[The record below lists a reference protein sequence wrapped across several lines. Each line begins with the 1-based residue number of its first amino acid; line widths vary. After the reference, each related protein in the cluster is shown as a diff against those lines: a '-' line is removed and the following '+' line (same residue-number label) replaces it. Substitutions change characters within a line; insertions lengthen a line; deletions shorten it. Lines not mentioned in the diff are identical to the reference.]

1 MGCNSSKP
9 KRAVDNGGTL
19 HVVFERAIADH
30 VRPTEEHVKL
40 LQENSVEYL
49 RHPAGAPERS
59 LLVLAL
65 KGNKLD
71 WFRVLLLLDKCD
83 PHVTW
88 TEDWGETGISGP
100 PLYIRHLLQG
110 QGDARYEW
118 KAALTRWDMTLQSKE
133 RKIKAEPIVEWR
145 TLFPLAAKA
154 LGAAT
159 VAAGLIAAS
168 VSGFNVG
175 MSICAEICKAFIEWT
190 STSSEFKAS
199 DEVADKMNEALKDT
213 LALEDERIA
222 NAQYSRSTTYKNSV
236 ESNSKILRLLL
247 DRQSEVR
254 YIYIINC
261 SLRNLA
267 CR

>member
-88 TEDWGETGISGP
+88 TEDWGETG
-100 PLYIRHLLQG
+100 IRHLLQG